1 MEELSSFNPLALAEA
16 RRSRGLNMS
25 QLAEKVG
32 ISRQA
37 ISLLEQ
43 GSNKPTFETLSR
55 ISTALDIP
63 QKFFLRERP
72 VYPART
78 TATFYRKFESATKI
92 GKDLADIKADW
103 AYSFM
108 SFLARYIKVPKTNI
122 PNFSDKEFLDIE
134 FDEIEDRTKELRRFW
149 GLGLGPISNLT
160 LLLEKNGIVVFQLD
174 IPAEI
179 DGLSFW
185 RADGTAV
192 ILCSKNVSA
201 VRNRFN
207 IAHELGHLLLHRG
220 VRQEEHDNHF
230 DRVEG
235 QAHRFAGAFLFPD
248 ERFCSEFYSINKSHL
263 ISLKRDW
270 KVSIAAMIMRA
281 FDLGIIEDK
290 GRVYRKIGGVK
301 KVEPLDDVLELE
313 RPSLFRRSLSA
324 LLEHEIVDIP
334 RIKSELN
341 YGDMDLA
348 DFFATEEDFFSQKE
362 EVEIR
367 PNIIQFRRTV

>member
-1 MEELSSFNPLALAEA
+1 MEELSSFNPIALSEA

-37 ISLLEQ
+37 VSLLEQ

-55 ISTALDIP
+55 ISTALSMP

-72 VYPART
+72 SYPTRT
-78 TATFYRKFESATKI
+78 TATFYRKFESATKT

-103 AYSFM
+103 AYSFT
-108 SFLARYIKVPKTNI
+108 SFLSRYIKVPKTNL
-122 PNFSDKEFLDIE
+122 PNFSDKEFFEIE
-134 FDEIEDRTKELRRFW
+134 FDEIEERTKELRRFW

-160 LLLEKNGIVVFQLD
+160 LLLEKNGIFVFQLD

-185 RADGTAV
+185 RSDDTAV

-220 VRQEEHDNHF
+220 VRQEEHDNHL
-230 DRVEG
+230 DLIEN
-235 QAHRFAGAFLFPD
+235 QAHRFAGALLFPD

-263 ISLKRDW
+263 ISLKMDW
-270 KVSIAAMIMRA
+270 KISIAAMVMRA

-301 KVEPLDDVLELE
+301 KVEPLDDVIELE
-313 RPSLFRRSLSA
+313 RPTLFRRSLNA
-324 LLEHEIVDIP
+324 LLEHEITDMTT
-334 RIKSELN
+334 IKSDLN
-341 YGDMDLA
+341 YGESDLA
-348 DFFATEEDFFSQKE
+348 DFFATEKDFFSQKD
-362 EVEIR
+362 EVEIH
-367 PNIIQFRRTV
+367 PNIIQFRHTV